1 MNFKMFDILA
11 KLTYLNRSM
20 LLKSLFIFIVISVM
34 LAPFFI
40 NHNIFINHNK
50 NGIKYPIEIIES
62 IEPDTLMG
70 KKYTVKIKRIELKES
85 TYILHTDSTYSLN
98 DTINPEW

>member
-1 MNFKMFDILA
+1 MNFKIFDILA

-20 LLKSLFIFIVISVM
+20 LLKSLFIFIVISIM
-34 LAPFFI
+34 FTPFFI
-40 NHNIFINHNK
+40 NHNK
-50 NGIKYPIEIIES
+50 NRIKYPIEIIES

-85 TYILHTDSTYSLN
+85 TYILHTDSAYSLN
-98 DTINPEW
+98 DTIHPEW